1 MDVTSNSAGADSHDA
16 STELRVR
23 KRSADGMKRGSTH
36 SRKKATAADN
46 AAANAGGPI
55 YDKVVLPAPDN
66 AAVGDRTSIY
76 DVLKPVQQSHEAY
89 AMISHNQNAQYR
101 ASAVNCGNHPSW
113 TKPSRTRCLPPSRKL
128 STGCGGTRIRTSP
141 TAAAEGTTEGTTEG
155 WRFAP
160 VWCNIGT
167 TGLTERTE
175 RK

>member
-89 AMISHNQNAQYR
+89 AMISHNQNAQYDVVPVVHAPQAYDQVQLPLHDDSR
-101 ASAVNCGNHPSW
+101 QAVSKSGRSF
-113 TKPSRTRCLPPSRKL
+113 SSFFR
-128 STGCGGTRIRTSP
+128 
-141 TAAAEGTTEGTTEG
+141 
-155 WRFAP
+155 
-160 VWCNIGT
+160 
-167 TGLTERTE
+167 
-175 RK
+175 